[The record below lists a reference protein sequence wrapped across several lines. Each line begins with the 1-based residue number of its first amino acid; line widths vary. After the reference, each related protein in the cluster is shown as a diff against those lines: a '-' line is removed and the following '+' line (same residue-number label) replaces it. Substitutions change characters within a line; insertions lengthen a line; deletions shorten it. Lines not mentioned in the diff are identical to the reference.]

1 MTVDHVREGWGQ
13 RDFELPDFSLV
24 LGGPLYQLLLRAGM
38 IRPSMDLLR
47 RRVIAAVVIT
57 WLPLA
62 ALTAAGGGFL
72 AGVNVPFLYDLDVH
86 VRFLLAL
93 PLLIAAEVIVH
104 RRVHAVVEQFEERN
118 LVAPADRRA
127 FEAIVSA
134 TLRLRNSVAIELLL
148 LVLSFTAGYWLWRSQ
163 ASLHVATW
171 YGSSANDA
179 LSFTWA
185 GYWYVFV
192 SIPIFRFII
201 LRWYF
206 RLLVWYLFLLRVSR
220 LRLELN
226 PLHPDRAGGLGFLSL
241 STDAIAPVLIAQT
254 VFLSGLIAN
263 QIWHEGATLPQ
274 FKLLIA
280 GVLGFLMLIALV
292 PRVLRAPDG
301 GGQTGGTPRVR
312 FAGRAICQRLSREMG
327 ARAASARRAAR
338 QRGLPI
344 ARRSR
349 EQLRRGP
356 RDGIAAVRQ
365 ERRGAAAGLAGA
377 AARAPGADH
386 VPLRGAGAAVDQARS
401 IDAGGRSR
409 GDRCDCRDGWRSA
422 SGGSRD
428 GTMSDAA
435 GDQLVTT
442 GYDAEGNPFILWQQ
456 PDGRFC
462 RASIERPRGE
472 AGPRFLLVAST
483 QTLGG
488 EMIGTPARSRIFHDA
503 DDWDILRGYVKDA
516 ISPPP
521 G

>member
-292 PRVLRAPDG
+292 PLGFFALPMAAAKRVALREYGLLAAQYASDFREKWVHGP
-301 GGQTGGTPRVR
+301 PRREELLGSADFQSLADLGNSYAVV
-312 FAGRAICQRLSREMG
+312 REMG
-327 ARAASARRAAR
+327 L
-338 QRGLPI
+338 LPF
-344 ARRSR
+344 
-349 EQLRRGP
+349 
-356 RDGIAAVRQ
+356 
-365 ERRGAAAGLAGA
+365 
-377 AARAPGADH
+377 
-386 VPLRGAGAAVDQARS
+386 
-401 IDAGGRSR
+401 GRSVVVR
-409 GDRCDCRDGWRSA
+409 
-422 SGGSRD
+422 
-428 GTMSDAA
+428 
-435 GDQLVTT
+435 
-442 GYDAEGNPFILWQQ
+442 
-456 PDGRFC
+456 
-462 RASIERPRGE
+462 
-472 AGPRFLLVAST
+472 LLVLLALPLAPLALT
-483 QTLGG
+483 MFPFEVLVQQL
-488 EMIGTPARSRIFHDA
+488 IK
-503 DDWDILRGYVKDA
+503 LVL
-516 ISPPP
+516 
-521 G
+521 